1 MASTRSKRFSST
13 NKRGIQWSKN
23 TEPWGRALSRLRVSL
38 VEVVL
43 RIDGKQ
49 NIRWPFRIRELLR
62 LRRNEKAAIENS
74 TKEKR
79 RFGLKKMA
87 PTRSKIF
94 SSTNKGGIQ

>member
-1 MASTRSKRFSST
+1 MASTRSKRFLST

-23 TEPWGRALSRLRVSL
+23 TEPWERALSRLRVSL

-79 RFGLKKMA
+79 RFGLNKMA